1 MTDKPKPGKD
11 KDLRYIRLA
20 IEETDHLFQLL
31 GVNQA
36 ESVMDGYVEFT
47 TQAMLLTLDQLDHLD
62 QMLSDPKQTPYLVI
76 DYNRQMR
83 DLCKTM
89 LRMELTI
96 HERQILLNLIQA
108 LGNQLRA
115 LFIIKEIRTS
125 G

>member
-31 GVNQA
+31 GGEQG
-36 ESVMDGYVEFT
+36 ESTIDGYVDFT
-47 TQAMLLTLDQLDHLD
+47 TQAMLLTLDQLDCLD
-62 QMLSDPKQTPYLVI
+62 QLLSDPKQTPHLVI

-83 DLCKTM
+83 DLCKSM
-89 LRMELTI
+89 LRMDLSLR
-96 HERQILLNLIQA
+96 ERQTLLNLIQA
-108 LGNQLRA
+108 LGNQLRS
-115 LFIIKEIRTS
+115 LFVVKEIRTS